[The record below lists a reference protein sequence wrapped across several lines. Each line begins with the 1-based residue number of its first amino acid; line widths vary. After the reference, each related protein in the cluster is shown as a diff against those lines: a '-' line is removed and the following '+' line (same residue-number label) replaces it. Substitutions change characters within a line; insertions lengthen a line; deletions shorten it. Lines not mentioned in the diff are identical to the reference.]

1 MTPLSRR
8 LPRFFR
14 RLDDLGKIISDVDAT
29 DKRTILHVYC
39 AEKALIQIQ
48 IEWEQFVRNLIL
60 DSATGNFSNSSGRVW
75 SQKFSQIRSR
85 EVAAYI
91 LVSTYPQRNIEP
103 DWCLP
108 VQAIQAAQNLDISNF
123 AQISA
128 ELGAT
133 PWPIDEL
140 RHVRNFIA
148 HKSKR
153 SALSLRQT
161 AIVPHSDKIDVLNA
175 AFQYV
180 SGGSKRYENWITFA
194 KGVAKRMTT

>member
-48 IEWEQFVRNLIL
+48 IEWEHFVRNLIL
-60 DSATGNFSNSSGRVW
+60 DSATGNFSNSAGHVRSHIFR
-75 SQKFSQIRSR
+75 QMRSR
-85 EVAAYI
+85 EVAAHA
-91 LVSTYPQRNIEP
+91 LLSTYRQRQHEP
-103 DWCLP
+103 NWYLP
-108 VQAIQAAQNLDISNF
+108 SQAIGAAQTLGVSNF
-123 AQISA
+123 QQISA
-128 ELGAT
+128 ELGVT

-140 RHVRNFIA
+140 RHIRNFIA

-153 SALSLRQT
+153 SALSLRQSG
-161 AIVPHSDKIDVLNA
+161 IVPQTDNIDVLDI

-180 SGGSKRYENWITFA
+180 SGGRKRYQIWIAFA
-194 KGVAKRMTT
+194 KGVAQRLVV